1 MKFLKEIKGGLAI
14 DDRGSLSYINDFDST
29 NLEIKRFYIVQNHEA
44 GFVRAWHGH
53 KKEKK
58 YVMCI
63 DGSALLAVV
72 PMNQLNTF
80 YAISDSDSLL
90 NAKQP
95 EFETITLDSRQ
106 PRVIQIPE
114 EFYNGFKLFTSD
126 SKLLFFSTT
135 TLEEAKDDDY
145 RLQYSIFADPLI
157 VKER

>member
-14 DDRGSLSYINDFDST
+14 DDRGSLSYVNDFDSA

-53 KKEKK
+53 RKEKK

-80 YAISDSDSLL
+80 YATLDSLP

-95 EFETITLDSRQ
+95 EFETVTLDSRQ
-106 PRVIQIPE
+106 PRVLQIPE
-114 EFYNGFKLFTSD
+114 EFYNGFKLLTSN

-145 RLQYSIFADPLI
+145 RLQYSIFTDPLI